1 MKKLIAAVFA
11 MSLASSAFAAS
22 GFGVEFGTNWYKVNY
37 TDNVGERFLGQGQNF
52 LVTWTLDN
60 DLSLG
65 SYAEAGTWVYDGGS
79 TDDWDLTAIQIAK
92 GIVKNVAIGTNIGR
106 MYNTWNS
113 DAGMLT
119 DIFGSVVVLG
129 GSGDKVNGSLK
140 AIVSA
145 RFTHDSSYS
154 YNGVNLN
161 LAVGLMF

>member
-1 MKKLIAAVFA
+1 MKKLFTAVVVA
-11 MSLASSAFAAS
+11 GALASTAMATV
-22 GFGVEFGTNWYKVNY
+22 GIDFGTNWYKVNY
-37 TDNVGERFLGQGQNF
+37 TDNSGDHMLGQGQNF

-65 SYAEAGTWVYDGGS
+65 SYAEAGTWIYNGGS

-106 MYNTWNS
+106 MYNTYGGS
-113 DAGMLT
+113 AGMLT
-119 DIFGSVVVLG
+119 DVFGSVVVIG

-145 RFTHDSSYS
+145 RFTHDNSDTF
-154 YNGVNLN
+154 NGLNLN
-161 LAVGLMF
+161 LVVGLMF